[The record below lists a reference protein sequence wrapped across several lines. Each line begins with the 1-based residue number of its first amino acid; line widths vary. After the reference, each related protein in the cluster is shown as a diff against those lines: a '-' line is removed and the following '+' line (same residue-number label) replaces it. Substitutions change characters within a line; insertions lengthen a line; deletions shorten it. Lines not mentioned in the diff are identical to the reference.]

1 MLGMLCHT
9 DTNNPTYFLRFL
21 SGRFISG
28 LGAGGFGTGGF
39 GAGGFG
45 AGGFGAGGFG
55 AGGFG
60 AGGFGVGLGPAHVL
74 VAEFHTNPPG
84 QFVFTVPL

>member
-1 MLGMLCHT
+1 MT
-9 DTNNPTYFLRFL
+9 
-21 SGRFISG
+21 
-28 LGAGGFGTGGF
+28 GFGTGVGGF

-60 AGGFGVGLGPAHVL
+60 AGGLGAGVLEPAHVF
-74 VAEFHTNPPG
+74 VAEFHAKLSG
-84 QFVFTVPL
+84 QFVFTVPI